1 MNSNAPLEGIRV
13 LEFGHMVMGPS
24 CGMILADLGAEVIK
38 IEPQGKGDKT
48 RYLGSFGTGFHAM
61 FNRNKKSLAVDI
73 KSVEGQELIF
83 ELVKSADVV
92 TENFRE
98 GTLNRA
104 GIGYEELKKHNPG
117 LIYCSMKGF
126 LSGPYENRAA
136 LDEVVQMMGGLAYM
150 TGPEGKPSRAGA
162 SVNDIMGGMF
172 GVIGILAAVHQKQ
185 STGEGSIVKSG
196 LFENCALLMATHI
209 ASYEMSG
216 LPSKSLFTRDTQPWP
231 VYDLFWTGSKTQIF
245 VGLVTDGQWH
255 KFCDEFKLDD
265 LKADATLQT
274 NEDRVSARD
283 RIIPRL
289 EDLFSSLDADTVTKR
304 LDLVGCPFA
313 PVAKPEDLLDDEHL
327 NAGNGFVDIELRPGL
342 MGKLPK
348 IPIQYNGKRLELRI
362 QPPRVGEHSREL
374 ITSMGHDDS
383 FVNELMA
390 KGVVSEELP

>member
-1 MNSNAPLEGIRV
+1 MSSNVPLKGIRV
-13 LEFGHMVMGPS
+13 LEFGHTVMGPS

-48 RYLGSFGTGFHAM
+48 RYLGSFGAGFHVV

-73 KSVEGQELIF
+73 KSIEGKKLIF
-83 ELVKSADVV
+83 ELVKSVDVV

-98 GTLNRA
+98 GTMNRA
-104 GIGYEELKKHNPG
+104 GIGYDELKKHNPG

-172 GVIGILAAVHQKQ
+172 GVIGILAALHQKQ
-185 STGEGSIVKSG
+185 STGEGNLVKSG

-209 ASYEMSG
+209 ASYEISG
-216 LPSKSLFTRDTQPWP
+216 LPSKSLFARDTQPWP

-245 VGLVTDGQWH
+245 VGLVSDKQWC
-255 KFCDEFKLDD
+255 KFCDEFELDD
-265 LKADATLQT
+265 FKSDVTLQT
-274 NEDRVSARD
+274 NKDRVTARD
-283 RIIPRL
+283 RILPCL
-289 EDLFSSLDADTVTKR
+289 ADLFSSLDDNTLYKR
-304 LDLVGCPFA
+304 LDQVGCSFA

-327 NAGNGFVDIELRPGL
+327 NAANGFVDVELLPGL
-342 MGKLPK
+342 KGKLPK
-348 IPIQYNGKRLELRI
+348 IPLQYNDMRFELRT
-362 QPPRVGEHSREL
+362 QPPRVGEHSREVL
-374 ITSMGHDDS
+374 IAMGHDDS
-383 FVNELMA
+383 FVNDLIA
-390 KGVVSEELP
+390 KGVISEELP